1 MIAGFNEAIH
11 VQGDHLDQ
19 PSLDK
24 TGVRIPDIPDAESIR
39 QRLAVVTT
47 EASLLRAQL
56 RVSKRLERERERLRA
71 LQQDEAERHDR
82 TADAQTES

>member
-1 MIAGFNEAIH
+1 MTTEA
-11 VQGDHLDQ
+11 QSQ
-19 PSLDK
+19 PDIL
-24 TGVRIPDIPDAESIR
+24 PDIPDAESIR

-71 LQQDEAERHDR
+71 LQQEGGCQTAEVQ
-82 TADAQTES
+82 AGGK

>member
-1 MIAGFNEAIH
+1 MTTESTVNI
-11 VQGDHLDQ
+11 L
-19 PSLDK
+19 
-24 TGVRIPDIPDAESIR
+24 PDIPDAESIR

-71 LQQDEAERHDR
+71 LVQKEGEEEAALTSHEASRCG
-82 TADAQTES
+82 QTVCLRS